1 MRVVPSAL
9 RRRPFRAC
17 LALAA
22 AAALAAG
29 TAPAPAAAQQLPMA
43 ADLPVE
49 GVESY
54 DPEIPRPG
62 EVIGHEVGT
71 RHTESARIADYF
83 RAVAE
88 ASDRVRLRVHA
99 RSYENRPLLH
109 AVVTSEENQDRLGPI
124 RRANRR
130 LSEAPGSVSDDELAG
145 MPVVAYMGYS
155 VHGDE
160 ASGSEA
166 AMVLLYH
173 LAAGRGPAVDSV
185 LANEVVIVDPMF
197 NPDGRDRFVDWVNRN
212 RSAAPVADPQDRE
225 HVQPWPGGRTNHYWF
240 DLNRDWLPAQLPESR
255 GRLEVFH
262 RWRPQLLTDYHE
274 MGSDAT
280 YFFQP
285 GVPSR
290 TNPHTTERNQE
301 LTARI
306 AERHAAALD
315 RVDELYY
322 TRETYDDFYY
332 GKGST
337 YPDLNGSVGI
347 LFEQASS
354 RALKTETENGVL
366 DYATTVRNQV
376 ATSLSTLRAAREMR
390 TDLLGY
396 QRDYYAGA
404 SEVAGRS
411 EVKAWVIGER
421 RAPTRAREM
430 LEVLRRHRV
439 SVHRLARDVE
449 AGGERF
455 RAGEG
460 WVVPVDQPQ
469 ARLVR
474 AFLEKRTSFPDS
486 IFYDVSTWTLPLAFD
501 VDHAALTRDPTDLL
515 GEPVEGIELEPAPA
529 RIVGGEAGYAYLL
542 PWNRYYAPRALHRFQ
557 EAGVLPRVM
566 DESFTAVVDGERRS
580 FGRGTILVPVGQP
593 GVDAAAVHRAA
604 RRAVERDRVTLYAT
618 GTGLTPEGPDLGSP
632 GSEPLRPPRI
642 GLIVGGAPGRSYGQ
656 GAGAYDAGQAWHL
669 LGERFGVPMSLL
681 DLDRI
686 GGMDLARYDVIVA
699 AGGSYGEA
707 AVEPL
712 QSWVRDGGRLIALAD
727 AVEWAAE
734 NGFLELEARSAPVDS
749 ATAGVPYGELGRAYG
764 AHNIG
769 GSILRARLDVT
780 HPLAFG
786 LPEVLPVFRTH
797 EAFYEPTGRPG
808 RDVGVY
814 PEEDPLWSGYLS
826 DLRRE
831 QAAGTA
837 AVVAGE
843 MGAGEVVAILDDPN
857 FRAFW
862 YGSSRLFLNAVF
874 LGGTY

>member
-1 MRVVPSAL
+1 MRRPLVPRLL
-9 RRRPFRAC
+9 RRAPSVA
-17 LALAA
+17 LVLAA

-29 TAPAPAAAQQLPMA
+29 PRSAAAQQLPMA
-43 ADLPVE
+43 ADLPLE
-49 GVESY
+49 GVEGY
-54 DPEIPRPG
+54 DPDVPRPE

-88 ASDRVRLRVHA
+88 ASERVRVQAHA
-99 RSYENRPLLH
+99 RSYEDRPLLH
-109 AVVTSEENQDRLGPI
+109 AVVTSRGNQERLEEI

-130 LSEAPGSVSDDELAG
+130 LSDDPGSVSDPELEG
-145 MPVVAYMGYS
+145 MPTVVYMGYS

-173 LAAGRGPAVDSV
+173 LAAGSGPAVDSV

-255 GRLEVFH
+255 GRLEVYH

-274 MGSDAT
+274 MGGDAT

-290 TNPHTTERNQE
+290 TNPHTTDRNQE

-306 AERHAAALD
+306 ARRHATALD
-315 RVDELYY
+315 RVDQLYY
-322 TRETYDDFYY
+322 TRETFDDFYY

-337 YPDLNGSVGI
+337 YPDLNGGVGI

-354 RALKTETENGVL
+354 RALRTETENGML

-390 TDLLGY
+390 TGLLRY
-396 QRDYYAGA
+396 QRDYYDGA
-404 SEVAGRS
+404 AEVAERS
-411 EVKAWVIGER
+411 EVEAWVIGGR

-439 SVHRLARDVE
+439 RVHRLARDVE
-449 AGGERF
+449 ADGERF

-501 VDHAALTRDPTDLL
+501 VDHAALRRDPSGLL
-515 GEPVEGIELEPAPA
+515 GEAVDGVALEPAA
-529 RIVGGEAGYAYLL
+529 SRIVGGEAGYAYLL
-542 PWNRYYAPRALHRFQ
+542 PWDRYYAPRALHRFQ
-557 EAGVLPRVM
+557 AAGVLPRVM
-566 DESFTAVVDGERRS
+566 DEPFTAEVDGERRR
-580 FGRGTILVPVGQP
+580 FGRGTVVVPVGQP
-593 GVDAAAVHRAA
+593 RVDPGVVHRLA
-604 RRAVERDRVTLYAT
+604 RRVVDRDRVTLHAID
-618 GTGLTPEGPDLGSP
+618 TGLTPEGPDLGSP
-632 GSEPLRPPRI
+632 GGEPLPAPRI
-642 GLIVGGAPGRSYGQ
+642 GLLVGGAPGRSYGQ
-656 GAGAYDAGQAWHL
+656 GAGAYDAGQVWHL
-669 LGERFGVPMSLL
+669 LGERFGVPVSLL
-681 DLDRI
+681 ELDRL
-686 GGMDLARYDVIVA
+686 GGMELSRYDVIVA
-699 AGGSYGEA
+699 AGGEYGEE

-712 QSWVRDGGRLIALAD
+712 EGWVRSGGRLVALAGAVD
-727 AVEWAAE
+727 WAVEH
-734 NGFLELEARSAPVDS
+734 GLLELEERSAPVDS
-749 ATAGVPYGELGRAYG
+749 LAAGVPYGELDRAYG

-769 GSILRARLDVT
+769 GTILRARLDTT

-786 LPEVLPVFRTH
+786 LPDVLPVFRTH
-797 EAFYEPTGRPG
+797 ESFYEPTGRPG

-814 PEEDPLWSGYLS
+814 PADGALWSGYLS
-826 DLRRE
+826 DTRRE
-831 QAAGTA
+831 QAAGAAA
-837 AVVAGE
+837 AVAARLGE
-843 MGAGEVVAILDDPN
+843 GRVVALMDDPN

-862 YGSSRLFLNAVF
+862 YGSNRLFLNAVF
-874 LGGTY
+874 LGGAF